1 MLPHSRER
9 ARSRLAPSKIRFA
22 SVATA
27 QLLLE
32 ETRRNP
38 DEFSYVNG
46 NNSGQVG
53 VLFIPTPN
61 PRANRAI
68 DATSAGNS
76 AREHA

>member
-1 MLPHSRER
+1 MLPHFRGR

-22 SVATA
+22 SVAAA

-32 ETRRNP
+32 EMRQNP

-46 NNSGQVG
+46 NNSAQRGAL
-53 VLFIPTPN
+53 LFSTPIPCAS
-61 PRANRAI
+61 REI